1 MNSFTTMPFQKDFF
15 GSVKR
20 SATGDE
26 NDTSHQSLLSK
37 RTQRPTNARLVV
49 ATPRVFVSPL
59 FAVIK
64 QTIQSSVMIGNASF
78 CVSNLAP
85 SYIRFFC
92 APFHQGFQNF
102 AGPYNYYIQTL
113 RCQVEKR
120 QNFPLFSFAIQRNCI
135 KKICCP

>member
-1 MNSFTTMPFQKDFF
+1 MNSFATMPFQKYFF

-85 SYIRFFC
+85 SYIRFFVHHFIR
-92 APFHQGFQNF
+92 AF
-102 AGPYNYYIQTL
+102 
-113 RCQVEKR
+113 
-120 QNFPLFSFAIQRNCI
+120 
-135 KKICCP
+135 KILLGLTMAYLDP